1 MTSTPDGSC
10 YTSARDIPQDIFLP
24 PSVKE
29 GGGKENQKRYM
40 PERRRDRANRILADV
55 QYRAFAI
62 YVSTGYARIY
72 SGSLTHGVS
81 FAMHNKMRS
90 RDRRSPSSAEGG
102 RARGPRMDSSEGIN
116 HRVRGYI
123 FSYAARFKALT
134 GAYTLRID
142 ANIFFRLYPCFMRLL
157 CRGEAPPDS
166 TTYLL
171 ALGHSGNI
179 PF

>member
-29 GGGKENQKRYM
+29 EGKENQKRYT

-90 RDRRSPSSAEGG
+90 RDRRSPSSAGG
-102 RARGPRMDSSEGIN
+102 GTRERPANGLLRRNQSPRS
-116 HRVRGYI
+116 
-123 FSYAARFKALT
+123 
-134 GAYTLRID
+134 RIYFLVCGK
-142 ANIFFRLYPCFMRLL
+142 I
-157 CRGEAPPDS
+157 
-166 TTYLL
+166 
-171 ALGHSGNI
+171 
-179 PF
+179 